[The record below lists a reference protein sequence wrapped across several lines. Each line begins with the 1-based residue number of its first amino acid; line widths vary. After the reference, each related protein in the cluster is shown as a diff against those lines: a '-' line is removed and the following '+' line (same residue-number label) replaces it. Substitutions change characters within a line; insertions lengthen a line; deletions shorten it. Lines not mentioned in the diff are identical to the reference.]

1 MENIIGYELE
11 KQRVEG
17 LADILKNHNKYKEKG
32 VYIPKGL
39 LLTGPAGVG
48 KTMFAKYL
56 AELSGAKL
64 FIFTPSAEDDTE
76 LKNSQK
82 IKKLFEKAK
91 NNTPAIIFVDE
102 FDNYMPD
109 DYFDSDE
116 RSDFLA
122 ATLKALDGEGYEG
135 IMFVAACI
143 DRDDIP
149 DEVLRSGRIDEHIRL
164 SKPDVCIRKE
174 IIDYYESKVGLTFD
188 VNSSVI
194 AYKTPGFVGADLKN
208 LINMVSRVAISLNK
222 DAVFLSDFLE
232 AIYSIE
238 NKDIRRPK
246 DDENEKLLCAV
257 HEVGHLLLGKIKLHC
272 SSDVTVDSYDYV
284 KGMTSP
290 IEKYD
295 NENRKRYS
303 LNTQNKQYYLNHIM
317 VILAGMAAEKMV
329 FKTVTGSQF
338 DINRSVKLIKET
350 FKDGHFGFKYLCITS
365 FDERYDWS
373 EKHKNLFDR
382 KTLKVIKYCYNKS
395 LYTIKRNR
403 KLFSELV
410 NVLMEKTVLISEESD
425 VIFAKYGL

>member
-11 KQRVEG
+11 KERIKG
-17 LADILKNHNKYKEKG
+17 LADVLKNHNKYKEKG

-56 AELSGAKL
+56 AELSEAKL
-64 FIFTPSAEDDTE
+64 FIFTPSAEDDSD

-91 NNTPAIIFVDE
+91 SNTPAIIFVDE

-143 DRDDIP
+143 HRDDLP
-149 DEVLRSGRIDEHIRL
+149 SEVLRSGRIDEHIKL
-164 SKPDVCIRKE
+164 NKPDIKTRREMIK
-174 IIDYYESKVGLTFD
+174 YYESLVAMKFD
-188 VNSSVI
+188 VDPTVV
-194 AYKTPGFVGADLKN
+194 AYKTPGFVGADIKN
-208 LINMVSRVAISLNK
+208 LINMVSRLAISSNK
-222 DAVFLSDFLE
+222 TSVSLDDFLE
-232 AIYSIE
+232 SIYTIE
-238 NKDIRRPK
+238 NKDIKRPNK
-246 DDENEKLLCAV
+246 NKHVKLLCAV
-257 HEVGHLLLGKIKLHC
+257 HEVGHLLVGKIKLHT

-290 IEKYD
+290 IQQYD
-295 NENRKRYS
+295 EEDYEYYSINSENKE
-303 LNTQNKQYYLNHIM
+303 YYLNEIT

-329 FKTVTGSQF
+329 FKTVTGSQY
-338 DINRSVKLIKET
+338 DINKSVRTIKES
-350 FKDGHFGFKYLCITS
+350 FKDGHFGMKFLNITA
-365 FDERYDWS
+365 FDEREDFS
-373 EKHKNLFDR
+373 EKRKNLIDR
-382 KTLKVIKYCYNKS
+382 VTLKILKKCYKS
-395 LYTIKRNR
+395 ALSIIKRNI
-403 KLFSELV
+403 KLFDELV
-410 NVLMEKTVLISEESD
+410 NALMEKTVLISEESD
-425 VIFAKYGL
+425 QIFGKYGL